1 MLRIPTPLAIA
12 IAALPILC
20 ACEQSSTGDRA
31 ATADPVATSA
41 SNELSGKEAYDQV
54 CASCHE
60 EGVNGAPRTGDRDAW
75 SDRSWLWEAVLF
87 EHAKQGFMDMPA
99 RGGDER
105 LADTTVEKAAEYML
119 SKTYPD
125 VKRSD

>member
-1 MLRIPTPLAIA
+1 MLRILTPLAVA
-12 IAALPILC
+12 MAALPMLC
-20 ACEQSSTGDRA
+20 ACEQSSTGDTA
-31 ATADPVATSA
+31 APAISDGASA
-41 SNELSGKEAYDQV
+41 STELSGREAYNQV

-60 EGVNGAPRTGDRDAW
+60 EGVNGAPRTGDREAW

-99 RGGDER
+99 RGGEDS

-119 SKTYPD
+119 SKTFPD
-125 VKRSD
+125 VQRSD